1 MIGISFF
8 VAAAFLLF
16 LLLFFLGMEAES
28 TDEVRSRT
36 GDQTRHW
43 RSETICPREVTH
55 SIFSQEDFE
64 FVLRLGSP
72 RLLRIFREERK
83 GVALHWV
90 RRASHEIRMIMQE
103 HARSARLSHN
113 LKPAAEAKL
122 FFQYIVLRLTCKL
135 LMIFIR
141 FMSPPALHGIA
152 AYLSKLYDQI
162 GHAQHEF
169 EIATRIATPQD
180 SGTP

>member
-8 VAAAFLLF
+8 IVAAFLLF
-16 LLLFFLGMEAES
+16 LLLLFLGLEEES
-28 TDEVRSRT
+28 ADEVRSRT
-36 GDQTRHW
+36 GDQSRHG

-55 SIFSQEDFE
+55 SIFSQEDLE
-64 FVLRLGSP
+64 FVRHLGSP

-90 RRASHEIRMIMQE
+90 RRTSHEIRMIMQE
-103 HARSARLSHN
+103 HARSARLSQN
-113 LKPAAEAKL
+113 LNAAAEAKL
-122 FFQYIVLRLTCKL
+122 FFQYTLLRLTCKL

-141 FMSPPALHGIA
+141 FITPPVLHGIGV
-152 AYLSKLYDQI
+152 YLSKLYDQI

-169 EIATRIATPQD
+169 EIANRIATPQD
-180 SGTP
+180 FGTP